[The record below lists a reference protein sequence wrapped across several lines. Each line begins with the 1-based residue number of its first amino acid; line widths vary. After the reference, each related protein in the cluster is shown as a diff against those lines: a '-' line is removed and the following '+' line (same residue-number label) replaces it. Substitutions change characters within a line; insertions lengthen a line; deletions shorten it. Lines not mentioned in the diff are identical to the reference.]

1 MAFNTGRFDLGNM
14 VQAVWATSRGHPLE
28 ITDLQGEQIS
38 RLAAHVDPILVLFAP
53 LWWIWPSP
61 AMLLVVQSAAIA
73 IGALPVFWL
82 ARKHVGSERA
92 AVGFVLAYLLYPPV
106 QWLTLNEFHPV
117 ALATPLLL
125 FAIWYLDEDRLLLFA
140 LFAFAAVLTKEQ
152 IPLVVAALGVWYT
165 LARRRTWAGTAIAA
179 AGLVA
184 AALAIE
190 VVIPHFNEGA
200 SSAFYWRYDEV
211 GGSPSGILRTAATDP
226 GELLSVAFDERG
238 VDYLAALLLPL
249 LALFAASPLAL
260 VALPELGINLL
271 SATPTQ
277 TSIHFHYTA
286 GAIPPLV
293 AASVLGTAWLERR
306 RQGLA
311 VPLVLATVA
320 ACVIANWRLGP
331 LPIWREVPGGETL
344 QAYASHV
351 SAHDRA
357 AARAVERI
365 PDDAVVSATNSLGA
379 HLSARERVLSF
390 PYVQDADWIIA
401 DETQPGYGDRIA
413 PLATA
418 TRLAALRRNPAWTL
432 SFQEDGVLV
441 FRRIAP

>member
-1 MAFNTGRFDLGNM
+1 M

-28 ITDLQGEQIS
+28 ITDLHGEQIS
-38 RLAAHVDPILVLFAP
+38 RLAAHMDPVLVLFAP
-53 LWWIWPSP
+53 LWWAWPSP
-61 AMLLVVQSAAIA
+61 TMLLAVQAAAIA
-73 IGALPVFWL
+73 LGALPVFWL
-82 ARKHVGSERA
+82 ARKHLGSERA
-92 AVGFVLAYLLYPPV
+92 ALGFALAYLLYPAV

-125 FAIWYLDEDRLLLFA
+125 FAVWYLDENRLLPFA
-140 LFAFAAVLTKEQ
+140 LFAAAAALSKEQ
-152 IPLVVAALGVWYT
+152 ISLVVAALGVWYA
-165 LARRRTWAGTAIAA
+165 LARRRPRAGAAIAA
-179 AGLVA
+179 AGVA
-184 AALAIE
+184 GAVLAIG

-200 SSAFYWRYDEV
+200 SSAFYGRYDEV

-226 GELLSVAFDERG
+226 GDLLSVAFDERG
-238 VDYLAALLLPL
+238 LRYLAALLLPL
-249 LALFAASPLAL
+249 AALFAASPLAL
-260 VALPELGINLL
+260 AAVPELAINLL

-293 AASVLGTAWLERR
+293 AASVLGAAALDRR
-306 RQGLA
+306 RRGLA
-311 VPLVLATVA
+311 VPLALTAVA
-320 ACVIANWRLGP
+320 ACLIANWRLGP

-344 QAYASHV
+344 QAYSSHV

-357 AARAVERI
+357 AARAVAEV

-379 HLSARERVLSF
+379 HLSARERILSF
-390 PYVQDADWIIA
+390 PYVQDAEWVVA

-418 TRLAALRRNPAWTL
+418 TRLAQLRRSAAWEL
-432 SFQEDGVLV
+432 VFEEDGVLV
-441 FRRIAP
+441 FRRAAP

>member
-1 MAFNTGRFDLGNM
+1 M
-14 VQAVWATSRGHPLE
+14 VQAVWATSRGHPLA

-53 LWWIWPSP
+53 LWWVWPSP
-61 AMLLVVQSAAIA
+61 AMLFAVQATAIA
-73 IGALPVFWL
+73 LGALPVYWL

-92 AVGFVLAYLLYPPV
+92 AVGFALAYLLYPAL
-106 QWLTLNEFHPV
+106 QWMTLNEFHPV

-125 FAIWYLDEDRLLLFA
+125 FALWYLDEDRLLPFA
-140 LFAFAAVLTKEQ
+140 LFAAAAALTKEH
-152 IPLVVAALGVWYT
+152 IPLIVAAFGVWYA
-165 LARRRTWAGTAIAA
+165 LARRRRRAGAAIATAGVLA
-179 AGLVA
+179 AVI
-184 AALAIE
+184 AIE

-200 SSAFYWRYDEV
+200 SSAFYGRYDEV
-211 GGSPSGILRTAATDP
+211 GGSPTGILRTAATDP
-226 GELLSVAFDERG
+226 GELLSVAFDERRI
-238 VDYLAALLLPL
+238 DYLAALLLPL
-249 LALFAASPLAL
+249 VAFFAASPLAL
-260 VALPELGINLL
+260 AAVPELALNLL

-293 AASVLGTAWLERR
+293 AASVLGAAALERR
-306 RQGLA
+306 RHGLA
-311 VPLVLATVA
+311 VPLALTAVT
-320 ACVIANWRLGP
+320 ACLIANWRLGP

-390 PYVQDADWIIA
+390 PYVQDAEWVVA

-418 TRLAALRRNPAWTL
+418 TRLAGLRRSPAWRL
-432 SFQEDGVLV
+432 VFEEDGVLV